1 MNHPTVLNV
10 VGVAGSLRR
19 ASFNRALLRA
29 AQQLQPETLAITI
42 FDLEPLPLYNQDE
55 DADSS
60 APAAVRLWRDALWSA
75 DALLIATPEYN
86 SSVPGVLKNAL
97 DWASRP
103 AQHQPLSELPIAIM
117 GATPSMWGTARSQAQ
132 LRQTLIFPNAYVMN
146 RPEVMV
152 AQAHER
158 FDPQGE
164 LIHAETRAYVHNL
177 LVALDRWTRQVG
189 RAAIQPA

>member
-1 MNHPTVLNV
+1 MTTI
-10 VGVAGSLRR
+10 VGLGGSLRR

-55 DADSS
+55 DADST

-86 SSVPGVLKNAL
+86 SGVPGVLKNAL

-132 LRQTLIFPNAYVMN
+132 LRQTLSSRQSNLPQSSSRHPIHHTLPLAHSGL
-146 RPEVMV
+146 RQIIGGLH
-152 AQAHER
+152 AQHCVGLYAKGL
-158 FDPQGE
+158 FK
-164 LIHAETRAYVHNL
+164 T
-177 LVALDRWTRQVG
+177 DRHLG
-189 RAAIQPA
+189 G